1 MKMSNNN
8 NCTDRESSTPTVR
21 DEDHR
26 LLPLT
31 PPAQIWSNSPISYVM
46 TGTNSDASPTSPGTY
61 YTTIHST
68 GSRRY
73 GVTASLCA
81 KYTVK
86 YSQMCARGVSLILAV
101 KIITLYF
108 EICA

>member
-1 MKMSNNN
+1 MVEKNGI
-8 NCTDRESSTPTVR
+8 DHESGSPETIR

-31 PPAQIWSNSPISYVM
+31 PQPQIWANSPISHI
-46 TGTNSDASPTSPGTY
+46 TNNTYFDTTPTSPGTY

-73 GVTASLCA
+73 RL
-81 KYTVK
+81 
-86 YSQMCARGVSLILAV
+86 RR
-101 KIITLYF
+101 
-108 EICA
+108 